1 MEDEDIFE
9 DAMEDVGGGEV
20 QGYPLHEVL
29 NPSTRVMHTYPEPG
43 CK

>member
-29 NPSTRVMHTYPEPG
+29 NTVLPHARLPSWR
-43 CK
+43 K